1 MKILVAIK
9 NEETG
14 NWNKV
19 AIVDV
24 TGDRIDM
31 ITMTDIKRYLP
42 LDCDVKCIMSAVKM
56 FNSDSAIVDVNFE
69 IEGSEYRI
77 SKFY

>member
-1 MKILVAIK
+1 
-9 NEETG
+9 
-14 NWNKV
+14 
-19 AIVDV
+19 
-24 TGDRIDM
+24 M

>member
-24 TGDRIDM
+24 TGDRIDR
-31 ITMTDIKRYLP
+31 KS
-42 LDCDVKCIMSAVKM
+42 VV
-56 FNSDSAIVDVNFE
+56 
-69 IEGSEYRI
+69 
-77 SKFY
+77 